1 MRISCASNLYEET
14 LYPWAVVLT
23 ALIPV
28 GLPFTAL
35 VLLAYNRN
43 ALAAGGGR
51 TDPGSGGGSFTSSVG
66 DDGDGDGNNE
76 QSGDGNNEQSGGGDG
91 GSGGA
96 PTITEDDNEPV
107 VQRELATQ
115 RRVTRRA
122 SALMGNVLDHV
133 DPSIQIG
140 EKFVHLTADY
150 LLLSLHCVLM

>member
-1 MRISCASNLYEET
+1 MELRATQEKEQHYHED
-14 LYPWAVVLT
+14 
-23 ALIPV
+23 
-28 GLPFTAL
+28 GR
-35 VLLAYNRN
+35 NRN
-43 ALAAGGGR
+43 
-51 TDPGSGGGSFTSSVG
+51 
-66 DDGDGDGNNE
+66 DGDGNNE
-76 QSGDGNNEQSGGGDG
+76 QLGGGDG

-96 PTITEDDNEPV
+96 PTITEDDDEPV
-107 VQRELATQ
+107 VPIQRELATQ